1 MSSTWFKLTIVFI
14 LASAAPVVPQSS
26 QSSYARPTTTA
37 NTWAFVQCLLRIL
50 LISGFSHTQLQS
62 TSYHP
67 NPNPNLWVFVLY
79 KSSFLVVN
87 DFMYSTPNIHVPQG
101 PQRAGVVHW
110 QQNSPSPP
118 LPHLSAFTQPWPP
131 SQPLTLSH
139 HDESGA
145 SGSSSRPNIN
155 LPQQASVVQQ
165 NSPSPY
171 APQGSQRPQRRAGA
185 VQVVPPN
192 TDFGL
197 GHTQHQSTSHNPNL
211 WVSVSSRACPLAG
224 PGILN

>member
-1 MSSTWFKLTIVFI
+1 MLMISCIALRTSMYLKVLNGPAPIKLFRLIRLTPRAHHIIQFQIGICEYLFQVE
-14 LASAAPVVPQSS
+14 LVSR
-26 QSSYARPTTTA
+26 ARG
-37 NTWAFVQCLLRIL
+37 I
-50 LISGFSHTQLQS
+50 
-62 TSYHP
+62 
-67 NPNPNLWVFVLY
+67 
-79 KSSFLVVN
+79 N
-87 DFMYSTPNIHVPQG
+87 DFTYSPPNINV

-211 WVSVSSRACPLAG
+211 
-224 PGILN
+224 